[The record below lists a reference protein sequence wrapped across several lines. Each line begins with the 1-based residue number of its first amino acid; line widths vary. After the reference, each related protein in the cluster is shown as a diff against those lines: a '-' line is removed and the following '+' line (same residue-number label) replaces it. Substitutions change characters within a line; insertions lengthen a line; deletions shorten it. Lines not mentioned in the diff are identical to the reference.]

1 MTAAQRWV
9 ALADRLHPELSDDPG
24 WSALADSIDRAA
36 AAGVDVAATL
46 PALAARDPLPADH
59 TARSLH
65 YRLITACGDALTP
78 AQPEISRTSREHAE
92 TAARARLA
100 IADQVTAN
108 GRPRPVPERTPPRA
122 PGPPPPSRPPP
133 ATHRVEV
140 DRRRRGPSR

>member
-9 ALADRLHPELSDDPG
+9 ALADRLHPQLSDDPG
-24 WSALADSIDRAA
+24 WCALADSIDRAA

-46 PALAARDPLPADH
+46 PALAARDPLLAEH

-65 YRLITACGDALTP
+65 YRLITACEEALTP

-92 TAARARLA
+92 TAARARQA

-108 GRPRPVPERTPPRA
+108 GRPRPVPELTPQRA
-122 PGPPPPSRPPP
+122 PGPPRPSRPPP
-133 ATHRVEV
+133 PTHRVEE
-140 DRRRRGPSR
+140 DRRHRGPSR